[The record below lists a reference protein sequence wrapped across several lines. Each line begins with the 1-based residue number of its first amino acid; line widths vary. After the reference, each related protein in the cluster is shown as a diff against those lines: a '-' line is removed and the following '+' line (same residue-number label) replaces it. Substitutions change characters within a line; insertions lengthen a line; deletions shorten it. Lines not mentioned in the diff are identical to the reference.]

1 MSISLNFLGRIERQ
15 FLAEVRV
22 PDGGKLG
29 GKLSSR
35 MFARLDFWLYF
46 CRRIPTDII
55 HCDLMQLHDMQLIE
69 GCASISCAALCAVT
83 KRELFNCINLTN

>member
-1 MSISLNFLGRIERQ
+1 MLYNIRKNLNSALGYLWPR
-15 FLAEVRV
+15 FA

-69 GCASISCAALCAVT
+69 GARASLVRRCVP
-83 KRELFNCINLTN
+83 